1 VKEELLHFIWKFK
14 LIDNQKL
21 QTLSGI
27 SISIIQPGLENNSDG
42 PDFLNARVK
51 IGNEE
56 WVGNVEIHINSSDW
70 LKHNHSDNPKYKNI
84 ILHVVYF
91 EDKEIEELTFQK
103 TPTLELKGKLS
114 LKLIDHYQSL
124 MTNRKWIPCQ
134 DEINTVDD
142 FIVNSWLDRL
152 LIERIERKTEF
163 VQSIFEK
170 SSFDWNQTFFVV
182 LCRGFG
188 FKKNAEGFSILANRI
203 GFKVLQKEYNHGA
216 ESVEALFLGTAGFLP
231 ESSNHFYIQKLI
243 KLFTYHKSKY
253 SIEVMESKLWV
264 RGGVRPANQPFVR
277 IIQLINFL
285 VSLGRPLLELI
296 GNQILVET
304 QKVLKTDSSGYWK
317 SHDRIENPK
326 VNGIRPMGE
335 KSVDG
340 ILINSILP
348 FQFFY
353 ARWIKDENLMNK
365 STELFETIS
374 PEENVIITNWKS
386 IGIKAKSAGKT
397 QSLIELKNNYCSEKK
412 CLFCNI
418 GSQIL
423 KT

>member
-1 VKEELLHFIWKFK
+1 MKEELLHFIWKFK

-134 DEINTVDD
+134 DEIKTVDD

-353 ARWIKDENLMNK
+353 ARWIKDKNLMNK